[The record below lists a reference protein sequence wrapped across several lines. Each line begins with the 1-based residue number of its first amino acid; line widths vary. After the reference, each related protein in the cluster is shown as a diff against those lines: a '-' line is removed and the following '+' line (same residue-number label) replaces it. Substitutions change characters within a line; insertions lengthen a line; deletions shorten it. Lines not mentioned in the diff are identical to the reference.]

1 MRHLPSLPQIS
12 SLVFTNLQHIC
23 MEQICANP
31 FFCPVIHSQNG
42 KTVCPLY
49 YKCQSTVYNVFAFS
63 SAPISIHMYV
73 SVFKTIK
80 IALYIYIYNSL
91 SLCLISGSCLLN
103 QHMKSIIVELTR
115 ILTTSHYLLDYQ
127 GIAIVTWYVDHKKMS
142 ILCR

>member
-1 MRHLPSLPQIS
+1 M
-12 SLVFTNLQHIC
+12 
-23 MEQICANP
+23 
-31 FFCPVIHSQNG
+31 
-42 KTVCPLY
+42 
-49 YKCQSTVYNVFAFS
+49 YNVFAFS